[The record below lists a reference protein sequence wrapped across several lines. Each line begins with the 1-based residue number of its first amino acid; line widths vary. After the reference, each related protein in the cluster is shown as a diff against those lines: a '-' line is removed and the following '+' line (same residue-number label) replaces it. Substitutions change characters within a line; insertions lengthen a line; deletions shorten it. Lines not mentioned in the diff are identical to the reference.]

1 MIKNYLK
8 IAFRKFWRNKFFYSI
23 NILGLTLGL
32 CTFLIIALFVTDEL
46 SYDKYNVNA
55 DRIYR
60 IDADILFRG
69 THFNERNV
77 PAQLGFMLVKDYPNV
92 LEAVRLT
99 NQGDILVKKGNE
111 SIVEHNAIFADST
124 LFDLFTL
131 TMIHGDPR
139 TALVKPK
146 SMVISES
153 VAKRY
158 FNSTDVVGKT
168 LLTDNFNVY
177 QITGVIKDMP
187 VASHLHLNFIRAM
200 SEVQDSRSDNWLSNN
215 YYTYILA
222 RPGTTE
228 AELDQYLR
236 QATHK
241 YIEPDLKMLSG
252 GDLNDLER
260 KGGFFGYTVIPLT
273 KIHLYST
280 LTNEAEP
287 SGSIEYVYI
296 FIVVAIFILLIAC
309 VNFMNLSTAS
319 SAGRGKEVGIRKVL
333 GAERRSLLIQ
343 FLTESVLTSLIAL
356 VLAVS
361 IDLLLLPHFKNLLG
375 KDLSFDFI
383 AHKWMLPALL
393 LTTTLVGLLA
403 GSYPAFFLSGFEPA
417 KVLKGS
423 VGKGSKHSWLRDSLV
438 VFQFTI
444 AIMLIVGTLVVFNQ
458 LTYIRERKI
467 GYERNEVVVIRNTA
481 SLGDHALM
489 FKNEAERLTSVVAG
503 TMTNNLPTDEFWDTR
518 IISKD
523 GKNDSGHV
531 VGLATWGVDPGFIPA
546 LGIELA
552 SGRNFTPGMKT
563 DSGAVIINETA
574 ARVLGYKDPLKSSL
588 YYAGQPR
595 PIIGVVKDF
604 NAGSLRNKIPPIV
617 LYLSDMQNMMAF
629 RIKSNNISGV
639 LEQIKTAYHSINGM
653 AGQPFLYSFMDEDFD
668 RLYKA
673 EQRMGKV
680 FFYFAILTIFITCL
694 GLFGLVS
701 YTTELRIKEIG
712 IRKVLGASVSG
723 IVFLLSKDFLRLVV
737 ISLIIA
743 SPIAWLIMKKWLQG
757 FAYRSTIEWWM
768 FALSALLAVGITMIT
783 VSTQSFRAASSN
795 PMESLG
801 TKV

>member
-1 MIKNYLK
+1 
-8 IAFRKFWRNKFFYSI
+8 
-23 NILGLTLGL
+23 LGLTLGL
-32 CTFLIIALFVTDEL
+32 STFLIIALFVADEL

-77 PAQLGFMLVKDYPNV
+77 PAQLGFSLVKDYPNV
-92 LEAVRLT
+92 LKAVRLA
-99 NQGDILVKKGNE
+99 NQGDILVKRGDE
-111 SIVEHNAIFADST
+111 SILEHDAIFADST

-131 TMIHGDPR
+131 NMIHGYPH
-139 TALVKPK
+139 TALTKPK

-153 VAKRY
+153 VARRY

-168 LLTDNFNVY
+168 LLTDNSNVY
-177 QITGVIKDMP
+177 QITGVIRDMP

-200 SEVQDSRSDNWLSNN
+200 SEIADSRSDNWLSNN
-215 YYTYILA
+215 YYTYILT

-228 AELDQYLR
+228 AELNRYLR
-236 QATHK
+236 QATRK
-241 YIEPDLKMLSG
+241 YIEPYLKMLSG
-252 GDLNDLER
+252 DDLNDLER

-333 GAERRSLLIQ
+333 GAERRSLLTQ

-361 IDLLLLPHFKNLLG
+361 IDLLLLPHLKNMLG
-375 KDLSFDFI
+375 KDLSFNFI
-383 AHKWMLPALL
+383 EHKWMLPALL
-393 LTTTLVGLLA
+393 LITTFVGLLA

-417 KVLKGS
+417 KVLKGTA
-423 VGKGSKHSWLRDSLV
+423 GKGLKHSWLRDSLV

-444 AIMLIVGTLVVFNQ
+444 AVMLIVGTLVVFNQ
-458 LTYIRERKI
+458 LSYIRERKI

-489 FKNEAERLTSVVAG
+489 FKNEVERLTGVQAG

-518 IISKD
+518 IVSKD
-523 GKNDSGHV
+523 GKSDSGHV
-531 VGLATWGVDPGFIPA
+531 VGLATWGVDPGFIPT
-546 LGIELA
+546 LGIEMA

-563 DSGAVIINETA
+563 DSEAVIINETA
-574 ARVLGYKDPLKSSL
+574 ARLLGYRDPLKSSL

-617 LYLSDMQNMMAF
+617 LYLSNMQMMMAF
-629 RIKSNNISGV
+629 RIKSKNISSV
-639 LEQIKTAYHSINGM
+639 LDQIKTTYHSINGM
-653 AGQPFLYSFMDEDFD
+653 AGQPFLFSFMDEDFS

-680 FFYFAILTIFITCL
+680 FFYFAILTIFIACL

-723 IVFLLSKDFLRLVV
+723 IVVLLSKDFLKLVV
-737 ISLIIA
+737 ISLVIA

-757 FAYRSTIEWWM
+757 FAYRSNIDWWV
-768 FALSALLAVGITMIT
+768 FALSALLAIGITMIT
-783 VSTQSFRAASSN
+783 VSAQSFRAARSN